1 MTGMAARDPRSR
13 GAAQGS
19 AAPAR
24 RPDSP
29 GTRPVPEMIA
39 AWADATPDA
48 VAAVAG
54 HQSLTYQ
61 QLLDRARRVA
71 GAVRRAGAGRDDVVG
86 LACERGLDGLAG
98 MLGILLAGSGY
109 LYLDPT
115 WPAQRL
121 RHMAR
126 ECRLPLV
133 LTGGGD
139 VDLGPRADPHAP
151 RGRRTG
157 SLRRL
162 GIAAAVATTAASPGP
177 SGAGLRDLC
186 YVVYT
191 SGSTGAP
198 KGVAVEH
205 RGAGNMVR
213 RLAAAFGV
221 GSGVRMLQFASWAW
235 DAAACEILVTLAAG
249 GTLVVAGD
257 AARRGG
263 EDLAALLRDQEVH
276 VATLTPS
283 LLAALP
289 EAELPSLQTV
299 VAVGEPCPPELV
311 ARWGPGR
318 RFLNGYGPTEATV
331 AVSVGR
337 CWPGEQVTIGRP
349 LRGVRV
355 EILDEDGAPV
365 PRGTPGELVVGGV
378 GLARGYVAAAPDGY
392 RGPGPAIT
400 SGDRFFPS
408 AGARWYRTGDLAY
421 QRADGYLFY
430 LGRVDDQVKVRGHRV
445 ELTEVEL
452 GLCRHPGVRTCAVTA
467 VGGRLVGYV
476 VPVSTGPVCT
486 VPVSGAPP
494 VEEVLAEAARWLPDF
509 MLPSEV
515 RLVDR
520 LPLNA
525 NGKLDRRA
533 LADLATTP
541 VGPQRGADVLA
552 DTLALVREALEID
565 QVGPDD
571 DVFDAGGH
579 SLVAAQLAVAA
590 TERFGVPV
598 AALQVYDNPTAAR
611 LAALITELGP
621 ARKVA

>member
-1 MTGMAARDPRSR
+1 MTGTAGIRL
-13 GAAQGS
+13 
-19 AAPAR
+19 
-24 RPDSP
+24 
-29 GTRPVPEMIA
+29 VPEMIA
-39 AWADATPDA
+39 AWAAATPDA

-54 HQSLTYQ
+54 PRALTYRE
-61 QLLDRARRVA
+61 LIERARRVA

-86 LACERGLDGLAG
+86 LACGRGLDGLTG
-98 MLGILLAGSGY
+98 MVGILLAGCAY
-109 LYLDPT
+109 LYLDPA

-133 LTGGGD
+133 LTGNRGI
-139 VDLGPRADPHAP
+139 DLGPARAMGARPP
-151 RGRRTG
+151 
-157 SLRRL
+157 LRMRVDV
-162 GIAAAVATTAASPGP
+162 AAATGTAATGE
-177 SGAGLRDLC
+177 SGVGRADLC

-205 RGAGNMVR
+205 RGAANMVR

-249 GTLVVAGD
+249 GTLVLAGD
-257 AARRGG
+257 SARGG
-263 EDLAALLRDQEVH
+263 GEELAALLRDEDVH

-289 EAELPSLQTV
+289 EAGLPSLQTV
-299 VAVGEPCPPELV
+299 VAVGEPCPPDLV
-311 ARWGPGR
+311 GRWASGR
-318 RFLNGYGPTEATV
+318 RFMNGYGPTEATV

-355 EILDEDGAPV
+355 EIVDEAGVPV

-378 GLARGYVAAAPDGY
+378 GLARGYVTSPPDGRDPRA
-392 RGPGPAIT
+392 RGPAVSQGE
-400 SGDRFFPS
+400 RFFQA

-421 QRADGYLFY
+421 QRADGYLFH
-430 LGRVDDQVKVRGHRV
+430 LGRVDDQVKVRGHRI
-445 ELTEVEL
+445 ELSEVEH
-452 GLCRHPGVRTCAVTA
+452 GVCRHRAVRSCAVVA

-476 VPVSTGPVCT
+476 VPH
-486 VPVSGAPP
+486 ADPP
-494 VEEVLAEAARWLPDF
+494 RAAEVLAEAARWLPDF
-509 MLPSEV
+509 MLPSEI

-520 LPLNA
+520 LPLTA

-533 LADLATTP
+533 LADLAHVPATADS
-541 VGPQRGADVLA
+541 GADVLA
-552 DTLALVREALEID
+552 DTLALVREALEIE

-611 LAALITELGP
+611 LAALITELAP
-621 ARKVA
+621 DRRVA